1 MYSSLHNIF
10 ADQKGG
16 DIFNCF
22 GPWHFLYIFLAI
34 GVIALSIWLLRNKD
48 KVTCDGALK
57 IFAGIAF
64 GLYMLDIFLMPF
76 AYGEIDVDK
85 LPFHACTSMSIMC
98 FLSNHVTFLKKYR
111 VNFALL
117 AVLSNLMYLIYPSG
131 VASYEIHPLSYRAIQ
146 TLLFHGAMVVYGVL
160 TLVWNREELTF
171 KRWYRNL
178 AVLGALTVW
187 AMIGNGLY
195 SGEADGYSHDF
206 NWFFIKADP
215 FGLIPEEIALYI
227 CPWLNIAVFFAL
239 EMIIVAI
246 FTAFRRSAAKKAEQT
261 E

>member
-1 MYSSLHNIF
+1 MYSIMHNIF
-10 ADQKGG
+10 VDKTGG
-16 DIFNCF
+16 DVFNCF
-22 GPWHFLYIFLAI
+22 GPWHFFYLFLAI
-34 GVIALSIWLLRNKD
+34 AVIALSIFLFRNKD
-48 KVTCDGALK
+48 QVVRDRMLK
-57 IFAGIAF
+57 IFIAIPF
-64 GLYMLDIFLMPF
+64 TLYMLDFFLMPF

-85 LPFHACTSMSIMC
+85 LPFHVCTLMSIMC
-98 FLSNHVTFLKKYR
+98 FLSNHVAFLKKYR
-111 VNFALL
+111 VNFAIL
-117 AVLSNLMYLIYPSG
+117 AFFSNLMYLAYPSG
-131 VASYEIHPLSYRAIQ
+131 VMSYEIHPLSYRAVQ

-160 TLVWNREELTF
+160 TLVWNREELIF

-261 E
+261 A